1 MGAATR
7 AKPWASILLAMTS
20 HLAYL
25 DELEWRGLLFQTTE
39 GTREALAVGREPA
52 SGYCGFDPTA
62 ASLHV
67 GHLVQIMG
75 LVHLQRTGHRPVAL
89 VGGGTG
95 LIGDPK
101 ATAERPLISKEEA
114 AANVA
119 TIRRQ
124 LERFL
129 DFSGPRGALLRNNA
143 DWLSTLGAIDFLR
156 DVGKHFTVNFMLGKE
171 TVKARLD
178 SGISYTEFS
187 YMLLQAYDFLELH
200 KREGV
205 TLQTGGSDQWGN
217 IVAGRELIRRT
228 LGVEAHG
235 VTLPLVTS
243 SSGKKFGKT
252 EAGAVWLDR
261 SLTSPYRFYQFWIN
275 VEDADAGRYLRYFT
289 LMPRAEIEEHER
301 TVVAHPERRA
311 AQQALA
317 MDVTSRVHGAEA
329 AETAQAVSRLLFDK
343 SADPRQLT
351 PEALSVLRE
360 EIPFKDLSGN
370 EVVTPNGVSAIELLV
385 QTGLVTSKGEARR
398 QLQQGAVS
406 VNGRRL
412 TSEELTVPRD
422 EAIHGS
428 YFLVRKGSRDLAL
441 AQV

>member
-1 MGAATR
+1 MPAG
-7 AKPWASILLAMTS
+7 
-20 HLAYL
+20 YF
-25 DELEWRGLLFQTTE
+25 DELEWRGLLFQATE
-39 GTREALAVGREPA
+39 GAREALAAGAV

-62 ASLHV
+62 SSLHL

-95 LIGDPK
+95 LIGDPSGRS
-101 ATAERPLISKEEA
+101 AERPLVSREQV

-119 TIRRQ
+119 AIRGQ
-124 LERFL
+124 LDRFL
-129 DFSGPRGALLRNNA
+129 DFSGAHGARLRDNA
-143 DWLSTLGAIDFLR
+143 EWLSSLGAIDFMR

-171 TVKARLD
+171 SVKARLD

-217 IVAGRELIRRT
+217 IVAGRELLRRS

-235 VTLPLVTS
+235 VTLPLITS

-252 EAGAVWLDR
+252 ESGAVWLDR
-261 SLTSPYRFYQFWIN
+261 TQTSPYRFYQFWIN

-289 LMPRAEIEEHER
+289 LLERPRIEELER
-301 TVVAHPERRA
+301 AVAAHPEKRE
-311 AQQALA
+311 AQEALA
-317 MDVTSRVHGAEA
+317 MDVTTRVHGEA
-329 AETAQAVSRLLFDK
+329 AARVARDVSRLIFDR
-343 SADPRQLT
+343 SADPRQLGAD
-351 PEALSVLRE
+351 ALAALRE
-360 EIPFKDLSGN
+360 EIPFRELGTGDGAAGL
-370 EVVTPNGVSAIELLV
+370 GVIDALV
-385 QTGLVTSKGEARR
+385 QSGLASSKGEARR
-398 QLQQGAVS
+398 HVQQGAVS

-412 TSEELTVPRD
+412 GAEEFSVPRD
-422 EAIHGS
+422 EALAGG
-428 YFLVRKGSRDLAL
+428 YFLVRRGAREMAL
-441 AQV
+441 VRL

>member
-1 MGAATR
+1 
-7 AKPWASILLAMTS
+7 
-20 HLAYL
+20 
-25 DELEWRGLLFQTTE
+25 
-39 GTREALAVGREPA
+39 
-52 SGYCGFDPTA
+52 
-62 ASLHV
+62 
-67 GHLVQIMG
+67 MG

-119 TIRRQ
+119 AVRMQ

-129 DFSGPRGALLRNNA
+129 DFTGPRGALLRNNA

-171 TVKARLD
+171 AVKARLD

-187 YMLLQAYDFLELH
+187 YMLLQAYDFLELY

-217 IVAGRELIRRT
+217 IVAGRELLRRT

-235 VTLPLVTS
+235 VTLPLITS

-261 SLTSPYRFYQFWIN
+261 GLTSPYRFYQFWIN

-289 LMPRAEIEEHER
+289 LMPREAIEELER

-311 AQQALA
+311 AQEALA
-317 MDVTSRVHGAEA
+317 IDVTSRVHGAAA
-329 AETAQAVSRLLFDK
+329 AESARAVSRLLFDK

-351 PEALSVLRE
+351 LEGLRMLRE
-360 EIPFKDLSGN
+360 EIPFKYLSGD
-370 EVVTPNGVSAIELLV
+370 EVVTPNGANVIELLV
-385 QTGLVTSKGEARR
+385 RTGLVTSKGEARR

-412 TSEELTVPRD
+412 TSEEHSVLRD

-428 YFLVRKGSRDLAL
+428 YFLLRKGARDLAL
-441 AQV
+441 AQIP

>member
-1 MGAATR
+1 MATTL
-7 AKPWASILLAMTS
+7 S
-20 HLAYL
+20 YL
-25 DELEWRGLLFQTTE
+25 DELAWRGLLFQSTE
-39 GTREALAVGREPA
+39 GSREALGAGGEPV

-62 ASLHV
+62 SSLHV

-101 ATAERPLISKEEA
+101 TTAERPLLSKEDA

-119 TIRRQ
+119 NIRTQ

-171 TVKARLD
+171 AVKARLD

-187 YMLLQAYDFLELH
+187 YMLLQAYDFLELYR
-200 KREGV
+200 REGV

-217 IVAGRELIRRT
+217 IVAGRELLRRT
-228 LGVEAHG
+228 LGVAAHG
-235 VTLPLVTS
+235 VTLPLITS

-289 LMPRAEIEEHER
+289 LKSREEIDALER
-301 TVVAHPERRA
+301 SVADQPERRE
-311 AQQALA
+311 AQEALA
-317 MDVTSRVHGAEA
+317 IDVTSRVHDAEA
-329 AETAQAVSRLLFDK
+329 AAVARSVSRTLFDK
-343 SADPRQLT
+343 SADPR
-351 PEALSVLRE
+351 ALSGDALRVLRE
-360 EIPFKDLSGN
+360 EIPFTDLSAGGS
-370 EVVTPNGVSAIELLV
+370 PNGDVSVIDLLV
-385 QTGLVTSKGEARR
+385 RTGLVTSKGEARR

-412 TSEELTVPRD
+412 TSEEHTVPRT
-422 EAIHGS
+422 ETIHGS
-428 YFLVRKGSRDLAL
+428 YFLVRKGARDLAL
-441 AQV
+441 VQV

>member
-1 MGAATR
+1 M
-7 AKPWASILLAMTS
+7 IS
-20 HLAYL
+20 HLSYL
-25 DELEWRGLLFQTTE
+25 DELEWRGLLFQATE
-39 GTREALAVGREPA
+39 GAREALAQGRE
-52 SGYCGFDPTA
+52 SVRGYCGFDPTA

-119 TIRRQ
+119 AVRKQ

-171 TVKARLD
+171 AVKARLD

-187 YMLLQAYDFLELH
+187 YMLLQAYDFLELY

-217 IVAGRELIRRT
+217 IVAGRELLRRT

-235 VTLPLVTS
+235 VTLPLITS

-261 SLTSPYRFYQFWIN
+261 SLTSAYRFYQFWIN

-289 LMPRAEIEEHER
+289 LMPRGEIEEHER
-301 TVVAHPERRA
+301 SVVAHPERRA
-311 AQQALA
+311 AQEALA
-317 MDVTSRVHGAEA
+317 MDVTSRVHGADA
-329 AETAQAVSRLLFDK
+329 AESARAVSHLLFDK

-351 PEALSVLRE
+351 PDALRVLRE

-370 EVVTPNGVSAIELLV
+370 EVTPNGVSVIELLV

-412 TSEELTVPRD
+412 ASEELVVPRD
-422 EAIHGS
+422 EAIHGN
-428 YFLVRKGSRDLAL
+428 YYLVRKGARDLAL
-441 AQV
+441 VTV

>member
-1 MGAATR
+1 
-7 AKPWASILLAMTS
+7 MTPTVS
-20 HLAYL
+20 YL
-25 DELEWRGLLFQTTE
+25 DELEWRGLLFQSTE
-39 GTREALAVGREPA
+39 GSREALARGREPV

-101 ATAERPLISKEEA
+101 ATAERPLLSKEEA

-119 TIRRQ
+119 NIRMQ

-187 YMLLQAYDFLELH
+187 YMLLQAKDYLELY
-200 KREGV
+200 KRDGV

-217 IVAGRELIRRT
+217 ILAGRELLRRT

-235 VTLPLVTS
+235 VTLPLITS

-261 SLTSPYRFYQFWIN
+261 ALTSPYRFFQFWIN

-289 LMPRAEIEEHER
+289 LMSRDEIAALER
-301 TVVAHPERRA
+301 TVAEHPERRA
-311 AQQALA
+311 AQEALA
-317 MDVTSRVHGAEA
+317 MDVTSRVHGSDA
-329 AETAQAVSRLLFDK
+329 AETARAVSRILFDK

-351 PEALSVLRE
+351 SEALGVLRE
-360 EIPFKDLSGN
+360 EIPFKDLAGS
-370 EVVTPNGVSAIELLV
+370 EESPNGVVNVVDLLV
-385 QTGLVTSKGEARR
+385 ATGLVTSKGEARR
-398 QLQQGAVS
+398 QIQQGAVS

-412 TSEELTVPRD
+412 TSEELTVPRAD
-422 EAIHGS
+422 AIHGS

-441 AQV
+441 AHVS

>member
-1 MGAATR
+1 M
-7 AKPWASILLAMTS
+7 IS
-20 HLAYL
+20 HLSYL
-25 DELEWRGLLFQTTE
+25 DELEWRGLLFQATE
-39 GTREALAVGREPA
+39 GSREALAAGREPV

-119 TIRRQ
+119 TIRKQ

-129 DFSGPRGALLRNNA
+129 DFSGPRGALMRNNA

-200 KREGV
+200 KRDGV

-217 IVAGRELIRRT
+217 IVAGRELLRRT

-252 EAGAVWLDR
+252 EAGAVWLER

-301 TVVAHPERRA
+301 SVVAHPERRA
-311 AQQALA
+311 AQEALA
-317 MDVTSRVHGAEA
+317 MDVTSRVHGAES
-329 AETAQAVSRLLFDK
+329 AESARAVSRLLFDK
-343 SADPRQLT
+343 HADPRQLT
-351 PEALSVLRE
+351 PDGLRVLRE

-370 EVVTPNGVSAIELLV
+370 EVVSPNGVSVIELLV

-412 TSEELTVPRD
+412 TSEELTVPRE

-441 AQV
+441 AQVS

>member
-1 MGAATR
+1 MAL
-7 AKPWASILLAMTS
+7 PLS
-20 HLAYL
+20 YL

-39 GTREALAVGREPA
+39 GSREALAVGQAPL

-75 LVHLQRTGHRPVAL
+75 LVHLQRAGHRPVAL

-114 AANVA
+114 AANVD
-119 TIRRQ
+119 TIHRQ

-129 DFSGPRGALLRNNA
+129 DFSGPRGALMRNNA

-187 YMLLQAYDFLELH
+187 YMLLQAYDFKQLYE
-200 KREGV
+200 RDGV

-217 IVAGRELIRRT
+217 IVAGRELLRRT
-228 LGVEAHG
+228 LGVEAYG

-243 SSGKKFGKT
+243 ASGKKFGKT
-252 EAGAVWLDR
+252 EAGAVWLER

-275 VEDADAGRYLRYFT
+275 VDDADAGRYLRYFT
-289 LMPRAEIEEHER
+289 LMDRSEVTALE
-301 TVVAHPERRA
+301 AALAQYPERRQ
-311 AQQALA
+311 AQEALA
-317 MDVTSRVHGAEA
+317 MDVTSRVHGADA
-329 AETAQAVSRLLFDK
+329 ADAARAVSRLLFDK
-343 SADPRQLT
+343 SADPRRLT
-351 PEALSVLRE
+351 PEALRVLRE
-360 EIPFKDLSGN
+360 EIPFQDLSGTDGAPN
-370 EVVTPNGVSAIELLV
+370 AISVVDLLV

-398 QLQQGAVS
+398 QIQQGAVS

-412 TSEELTVPRD
+412 TSEEHTVARE
-422 EAIHGS
+422 EAIHGN